1 MSDETATATTTGGAA
16 ADGGRTAERRSR
28 GRLASVAWHLAAL
41 ALLAVI
47 LYPLV
52 WVVGAAFKPSG
63 DIVGSTQLL
72 PTRPV
77 LDNLQRAMEGIAGIS
92 ALVFLRNSLVLAGAS
107 VVGTVVSS
115 ALAAYA
121 FARLRFR
128 GRGLMFVLMITTL
141 LLPFHVLIIPQYIIF
156 QQAGLVDTYAP
167 LLLGKF
173 LATEAFFVFLMVQ
186 FMRQLP
192 RELDQAARIDG
203 CGYWGIFW
211 HVVVPLSRPA
221 FTTAAIFTFI
231 WTWND
236 LLAPLIY
243 LNTPEKYPVTLALRL
258 FIDQTATSDY
268 GAMIAMSVIALL
280 PVVLFFLAFQRLLVQ
295 GMATSGLKG

>member
-1 MSDETATATTTGGAA
+1 MRSSAAT
-16 ADGGRTAERRSR
+16 RPRRV
-28 GRLASVAWHLAAL
+28 LWHALAL
-41 ALLAVI
+41 ALLGLI
-47 LYPLV
+47 MYPLV
-52 WVVGAAFKPSG
+52 WVAGASFTPTNDVVGN
-63 DIVGSTQLL
+63 TELL
-72 PTRPV
+72 PSEPV
-77 LDNLQRAMEGIAGIS
+77 LDNYARALEGMAGIP
-92 ALVFLRNSLVLAGAS
+92 VWRFLGNSLLLAVLT
-107 VVGTVVSS
+107 VVGTVASS

-128 GRGLMFVLMITTL
+128 GRNTMFVLMIGTL
-141 LLPFHVLIIPQYIIF
+141 LMPFHAVIIPQYIIF
-156 QQAGLVDTYAP
+156 QQLGLVDTYIP

-211 HVVVPLSRPA
+211 HVIAPLSRPA
-221 FTTAAIFTFI
+221 FGTAAIFAFI
-231 WTWND
+231 WSWND
-236 LLAPLIY
+236 LFAPLIY
-243 LNTPEKYPVTLALRL
+243 LNTPERFPIPLALRM
-258 FIDQTATSDY
+258 FADQTSTSDF
-268 GAMIAMSVIALL
+268 GAMIAMSVIALI